1 MGCSAPGF
9 PVHHQL
15 LELAQTHVHGVSD
28 AIQPSHLLSFPPF
41 SSCLQSFPTLGSFL
55 MIQLFESGGQSMEP
69 SIHTKYVPLVV
80 NYVIT
85 VSLVKGFE
93 LG

>member
-1 MGCSAPGF
+1 
-9 PVHHQL
+9 
-15 LELAQTHVHGVSD
+15 
-28 AIQPSHLLSFPPF
+28 
-41 SSCLQSFPTLGSFL
+41 

-80 NYVIT
+80 NCVIT